1 MSLTLSSLQKL
12 GKIQTGVFPISGFLV
27 NPSKTKIVVTPWT
40 SHDIDM
46 KLEPVI
52 KLDKRSME
60 TLKKKIDDDVI
71 SVNCE
76 VIVFFSIY
84 GNFGAIR
91 KPDFGRMVCRIYIF
105 IDSDLLSYKTWKQN

>member
-1 MSLTLSSLQKL
+1 MILTWNLNQWLNL
-12 GKIQTGVFPISGFLV
+12 TREA
-27 NPSKTKIVVTPWT
+27 W
-40 SHDIDM
+40 
-46 KLEPVI
+46 
-52 KLDKRSME
+52 KRS
-60 TLKKKIDDDVI
+60 KKKIDDDVI

-105 IDSDLLSYKTWKQN
+105 IDSDLLS